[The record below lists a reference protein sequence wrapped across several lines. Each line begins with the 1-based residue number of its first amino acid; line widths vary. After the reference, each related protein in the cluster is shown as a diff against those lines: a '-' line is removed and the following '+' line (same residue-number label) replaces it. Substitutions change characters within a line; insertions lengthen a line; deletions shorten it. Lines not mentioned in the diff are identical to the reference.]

1 MRSITFQKFLLIAAV
16 IIFSAVALG
25 KGPFAGFPGGPSSSV
40 ASKQETRPITRT
52 GWVPPARETNDAD
65 VYVTGMQVYSAPIV
79 GSMHD
84 AWDLDV
90 DY

>member
-1 MRSITFQKFLLIAAV
+1 M

-40 ASKQETRPITRT
+40 ASKQETRPITRA
-52 GWVPPARETNDAD
+52 GWMPPVRETNDAD

-79 GSMHD
+79 GTMHD
-84 AWDLDV
+84 AWVLDV

>member
-16 IIFSAVALG
+16 IVFSAVALG

-40 ASKQETRPITRT
+40 ASKPETRSITRT
-52 GWVPPARETNDAD
+52 GWVPPVREKDDEA
-65 VYVTGMQVYSAPIV
+65 VFVTGTQVYSAPVV

-90 DY
+90 DF